1 MKMNEREDDDEEK
14 TRLNTQENKSEENNP
29 SWRTWSERLK
39 RIPMLGMI
47 LALISACL
55 FGVCNIIVKKVGRY
69 KKKGK
74 KRPSPPPNQFFPGY
88 IFMREDAQKKF
99 AYNFFLWFRG
109 HENKKK

>member
-1 MKMNEREDDDEEK
+1 MKMNERADDDEEK
-14 TRLNTQENKSEENNP
+14 TRLNTRENKSEENNP

-74 KRPSPPPNQFFPGY
+74 KRPPPPQSVLPRIYFHEG
-88 IFMREDAQKKF
+88 RRTKKVCI
-99 AYNFFLWFRG
+99 
-109 HENKKK
+109 